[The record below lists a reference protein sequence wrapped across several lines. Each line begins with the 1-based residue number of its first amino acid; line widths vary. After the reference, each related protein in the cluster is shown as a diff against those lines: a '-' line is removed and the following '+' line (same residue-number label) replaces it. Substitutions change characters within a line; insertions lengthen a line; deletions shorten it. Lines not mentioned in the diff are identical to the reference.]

1 MSSAKL
7 TESEK
12 RQMLEHVTGPA
23 PKAPRSHMRA
33 VLLVILIAA
42 AVVITVTAI
51 DRNYREKKR
60 REEHAAIMA
69 ELMEEVK
76 SFQSVMEENIPKEM
90 KSFPYYKN
98 AKITASAVWV
108 PGNADTTGSRLTD
121 RITVTVYAYDT
132 FDSLDD
138 RSIYEWL
145 QEVYLEYSPRIWDAY
160 DKHLP
165 NYRRHAYY
173 FNLYK
178 RDSDIEPEEEITY
191 RQEFSYF
198 IKTSKNS
205 YEQTNLVRDYYVLNG
220 KDHFVKTE
228 KKKQTTPA
236 PTSAPGSTPT
246 SAPKPTGTPSGSSGT
261 GGKRRKTFEYYGVE
275 EYDDPED
282 FYYDYEDDFEDYEDA
297 EDYWNEYH

>member
-12 RQMLEHVTGPA
+12 RQMLEHVTGHA
-23 PKAPRSHMRA
+23 PKAHRSGKRTWLL
-33 VLLVILIAA
+33 VLLIVA
-42 AVVITVTAI
+42 AVVITVVTI
-51 DRNYREKKR
+51 TRHYREKKR

-98 AKITASAVWV
+98 AKITAAAEWKPKSS
-108 PGNADTTGSRLTD
+108 GGTGGRLTD
-121 RITVTVYAYDT
+121 KISVTVYAYDT
-132 FDSLDD
+132 FDDLDD

-145 QEVYLEYSPRIWDAY
+145 QEVYLEYSPRIRDAY

-165 NYRRHAYY
+165 NYEHHAHY
-173 FNLYK
+173 FSLYK
-178 RDSDIEPEEEITY
+178 WDSDIEPEEGITY

-198 IKTSKNS
+198 IKTSRNS

-220 KDHFVKTE
+220 KDHFVRTE
-228 KKKQTTPA
+228 KKKQTTP
-236 PTSAPGSTPT
+236 TPT
-246 SAPKPTGTPSGSSGT
+246 PGPTGTPSGSSGT

-275 EYDDPED
+275 NYDDPED